1 MPERVHMRLC
11 NVSCEILVHL
21 HARCLNSGSRCALD
35 LHITG
40 LECLHADAADS
51 SWPETS
57 ACIVYGLS

>member
-1 MPERVHMRLC
+1 MPGPIHMCQC
-11 NVSCEILVHL
+11 NISYKIVEHL
-21 HARCLNSGSRCALD
+21 HARCLNSGSRSALD

-40 LECLHADAADS
+40 LKCLHADAADS